1 MNEVD
6 DKYQQ
11 QILFSEDSN
20 ILDANDNK
28 QSQIVVKNQDWQPD
42 DKIIESLDDRPIS
55 PKKPRWL
62 WRTAGLLF
70 SGIVAIE
77 GYHFFVDGFVESPI
91 ITGLYG
97 GLLGCVSVLA
107 GASLLRELS
116 GLRQFRKQQDVQANA
131 KALMDSNDNDES
143 STETSATLSNTAT
156 ELCET
161 ITQALPCDL
170 VEEQDL
176 QWQAVEEQQYT
187 DAEVLELYSRVVL
200 SKVDQKAVAEIAKY
214 SSESVVLIALSP
226 VALLDMAIMLLRNLR
241 MIDKIAGLY
250 GLKLGYWSRI
260 KLIRQVF
267 VNMVYAGAS
276 ELVADFGA
284 HMIGADMLGKLS
296 GRLAQGLG
304 AGLLT
309 ARLGL
314 KTLKLCR
321 PIPFNNDAPNL
332 GQVRSKMLEQ
342 IKALSIKNN

>member
-11 QILFSEDSN
+11 QILFTEDST
-20 ILDANDNK
+20 ILNESDEK
-28 QSQIVVKNQDWQPD
+28 QNQIVVNNQDWQPD
-42 DKIIESLDDRPIS
+42 DKIIESLEDRPEM

-62 WRTAGLLF
+62 WRTIGVLF

-77 GYHFFVDGFVESPI
+77 GYNFFVQGFEQSPI
-91 ITGLYG
+91 ITGLYA
-97 GLLGCVSVLA
+97 GLLGCVSVVA

-116 GLRQFRKQQDVQANA
+116 GLKQFRKQQDVQASA
-131 KALMDSNDNDES
+131 KALIDISENENLNSEEPVTP
-143 STETSATLSNTAT
+143 STKVT
-156 ELCET
+156 ELCAS

-170 VEEQDL
+170 VEEQEL
-176 QWQAVEEQQYT
+176 QWQAIDEQQYT

-226 VALLDMAIMLLRNLR
+226 VALLDMVIMLWRNLK

-284 HMIGADMLGKLS
+284 DMIGADMLGKLS

-342 IKALSIKNN
+342 IKALSIKTK